1 MKKLAIIG
9 ASYLQAPLI
18 IRANQLGFETHVFA
32 WAANDVGETLAYH
45 FYPISIIEK
54 EEILQVCRK
63 IQIDG
68 ICSIGSDLAV
78 ITVNYVA
85 KEMNLIGNSLIS
97 TENSTNKSLMRRC
110 FEENGDPSPRSI
122 CVDSA
127 DDERLE
133 ELSFPLIV
141 KPVDRSGSRGI
152 AKVLHDSELSAA
164 IERAKSIGFLKKAV
178 VEEFVEGHEYS
189 VECISWEGKHELLA
203 ITQKYTTGSPGF
215 VETAHM
221 EPALITEDLRDRI
234 TGVVFHALESLE
246 IQYGASHSELKV
258 TPSGEIV
265 LIEIG
270 ARMGGD
276 VIGSDLVQLSTGI
289 DFVKAVIQV
298 AVGQK
303 PDIER
308 KEFRAAA
315 VRFILS
321 SDDLSALERVKKENP
336 SLIVRESVG
345 QIVEKTVTDSSE
357 RFGYFILSSSDPGQ
371 LLPYLPERD

>member
-9 ASYLQAPLI
+9 ASYLQASLI

-32 WAANDVGETLAYH
+32 WAANDVGETLAYR
-45 FYPISIIEK
+45 FYPISIVEK
-54 EEILQVCRK
+54 EKILQVCREV
-63 IQIDG
+63 QIDG

-97 TENSTNKSLMRRC
+97 TEQSTNKSLMRRC

-122 CVDSA
+122 CVDSIS
-127 DDERLE
+127 DKRLE

-152 AKVLHDSELSAA
+152 TKVLHESELSAA
-164 IERAKSIGFLKKAV
+164 IERAKAIGFLKEAI

-215 VETAHM
+215 VETAHL
-221 EPALITEDLRDRI
+221 EPAMITTDLSDRI
-234 TGVVFHALESLE
+234 AEVVFHALNSLG
-246 IQYGASHSELKV
+246 IRYGASHSELKV

-276 VIGSDLVQLSTGI
+276 VIGSDLVRLSTGV

-303 PDIER
+303 PEIER
-308 KEFRAAA
+308 TESRAAA

-321 SDDLSALERVKKENP
+321 EDDLSVLERVKKENL
-336 SLIVRESVG
+336 SLVVHESVG
-345 QIVEKTVTDSSE
+345 QISEKTITDSSE
-357 RFGYFILSSSDPGQ
+357 RFGYFILSSADPEQ
-371 LLPYLPERD
+371 LLPFLPERD